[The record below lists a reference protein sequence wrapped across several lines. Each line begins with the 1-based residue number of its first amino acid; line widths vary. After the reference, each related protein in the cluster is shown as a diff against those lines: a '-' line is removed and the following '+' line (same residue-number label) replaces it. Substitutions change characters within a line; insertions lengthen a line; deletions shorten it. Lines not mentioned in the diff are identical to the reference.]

1 MICHNLEVHSRIS
14 VYRCMMVESAVTGE
28 LQQGEVIS
36 PTECAAALQQLALF
50 SVWQH
55 SAMLL

>member
-1 MICHNLEVHSRIS
+1 MTVVI
-14 VYRCMMVESAVTGE
+14 AVTGL

-36 PTECAAALQQLALF
+36 PTECVAPLQQLALF
-50 SVWQH
+50 SIWQH